1 MIDLSKLILLSVWL
15 TLVFWAVVEYNH
27 AEHQYKITAPTIV
40 VTPQSGE

>member
-27 AEHQYKITAPTIV
+27 KEQQYKVIAPTIV
-40 VTPQSGE
+40 VTPQTGE